1 MNFHF
6 KYTACFIFIAVVVS
20 CRKPYSPPAI
30 ALSGS
35 YLVVEGVINSGADT
49 TLIKL
54 SKTVNLSSAVTINPL
69 SGAVVTVLSDQ
80 GAVYPLTETA
90 KGSYISPGLNLDNS
104 RTYRLSIKTSTEQYL
119 SDFEAVKSA
128 PPVDSVTYAVQSDGI
143 KIFANTHDPNNNT
156 RYYRWDYTETWVFHS
171 SFQSSYKSNGDT
183 VVMRNQPA
191 DQIYYCYKSDT
202 SSTILL
208 GSSAKLAA
216 DVISNAPITSI
227 APHSEKL
234 TEEYSIL
241 LRQYAL
247 TGAAYTFWQ
256 NLKTNTEK
264 LGGIFDAQPSN
275 ISSNIHS
282 VTNPSEP
289 VIGYLSVGA
298 VSSQRIFISS
308 YPFPVFWTPTPIYA
322 DCLLTDYL
330 LAYYPPQGGPPINQE
345 NEFFNVNK
353 GAIDPQIPVQAIVDL
368 AGNVIGHTGAP
379 PECVDCTLRG
389 TNVQPSFWKVINTTS
404 R

>member
-1 MNFHF
+1 M
-6 KYTACFIFIAVVVS
+6 TCFIFIAVVVS

-54 SKTVNLSSAVTINPL
+54 SKTVKLSSAVTINPL
-69 SGAVVTVLSDQ
+69 SGAVVTVVSDQ
-80 GAVYPLTETA
+80 GAVYPLTEIA

-119 SDFEAVKSA
+119 SDFEAVKNA
-128 PPVDSVTYAVQSDGI
+128 PPVDSVAYTVQSDGVR
-143 KIFANTHDPNNNT
+143 IFANTHDPNNNT

-171 SFQSSYKSNGDT
+171 SFQSSWKSNGDT
-183 VVMRNQPA
+183 VVMRNQTT

-227 APHSEKL
+227 APHSDKL

-247 TGAAYTFWQ
+247 TGAAYAFWQ

-298 VSSQRIFISS
+298 VSNQRIFISS
-308 YPFPVFWTPTPIYA
+308 YPFPIFWTPDPYDD
-322 DCLLTDYL
+322 DCLLTSYL
-330 LAYYPPQGGPPINQE
+330 LAFYPTGGGGPINQE
-345 NEFFNVNK
+345 NEFFNINK
-353 GAIDPQIPVQAIVDL
+353 GAHPPVPIPVQAIVDL
-368 AGNVIGHTGAP
+368 AGEVVGHTGAP
-379 PECVDCTLRG
+379 AECVDCTLRG
-389 TNVQPSFWKVINTTS
+389 TNKQPSFWKVINTTS

>member
-1 MNFHF
+1 MRFCF
-6 KYTACFIFIAVVVS
+6 KYIACFIFITGVVS

-54 SKTVNLSSAVTINPL
+54 SKTVKLSSTVTINPL
-69 SGAVVTVLSDQ
+69 PGAAVAVVSDQ
-80 GAVYPLTETA
+80 GAVYPLTEA
-90 KGSYISPGLNLDNS
+90 ANGSYISPGLNLDNS

-119 SDFEAVKSA
+119 SDFVAVENA
-128 PPVDSVTYAVQSDGI
+128 PPIDSVTYTVQSDGVR
-143 KIFANTHDPNNNT
+143 IFANTHDPKNNT
-156 RYYRWDYTETWVFHS
+156 RYYRWDFTETWIFHS
-171 SFQSSYKSNGDT
+171 SFQSSWKSNGDT
-183 VVMRNQPA
+183 VVMRNRTT
-191 DQIYYCYKSDT
+191 DQIYYCWKSDT

-216 DVISNAPITSI
+216 DVISNAPITSV

-256 NLKTNTEK
+256 NLKTNTEQ
-264 LGGIFDAQPSN
+264 LGGIFDAQPSS

-289 VIGYLSVGA
+289 VIGYLSVGG

-308 YPFPVFWTPTPIYA
+308 YPLPIFWTPTPIYS
-322 DCLLTDYL
+322 DCLLEFYL
-330 LAYYPPQGGPPINQE
+330 LAYYPQQGGGPINQE

-353 GAIDPQIPVQAIVDL
+353 GAIDPQIPVQAIVDP
-368 AGNVIGHTGAP
+368 AGDVIGHTGSS